1 MKPSSL
7 QSRFV
12 LLAFACVVALQISPV
27 AADSGA
33 GTGRQ
38 VLPGLVAAGSGTGN
52 RESKTLTVTKECG
65 TATLA
70 PGELDYCTVTE
81 SNFRPLRGAK
91 IRYFG
96 PGFFTENH
104 LFLDSWV
111 VIESDQGGG
120 GTAFGHCLV
129 RGVPTVL
136 GACQFTGGSG
146 SLKGF
151 KADVTVTTVNGT
163 IWHWN
168 GAASSEE

>member
-1 MKPSSL
+1 MQPSCR
-7 QSRFV
+7 QSRFFV
-12 LLAFACVVALQISPV
+12 FAVACVVALQTAPGL
-27 AADSGA
+27 AAGRSGA
-33 GTGRQ
+33 GKD
-38 VLPGLVAAGSGTGN
+38 
-52 RESKTLTVTKECG
+52 ESHTLTVTKDCG
-65 TATLA
+65 AATLA
-70 PGELDYCTVTE
+70 PGELSYCTVIA

-96 PGFFTENH
+96 PGFFTATH
-104 LFLDSWV
+104 PFLDSWV

-129 RGVPTVL
+129 RGVPEAL

-151 KADVTVTTVNGT
+151 KADVTVTTVGGG

-168 GAASSEE
+168 GAVSSDD

>member
-12 LLAFACVVALQISPV
+12 VFAIACVVALQMPHGL
-27 AADSGA
+27 AASG
-33 GTGRQ
+33 
-38 VLPGLVAAGSGTGN
+38 PGEGN
-52 RESKTLTVTKECG
+52 KDAQTLTVTKECG
-65 TATLA
+65 VAALA
-70 PGELDYCTVTE
+70 PGELDYCTVIA

-96 PGFFTENH
+96 PGFFAGNH
-104 LFLDSWV
+104 PFLDSWV
-111 VIESDQGGG
+111 VIESDQSGG

-129 RGVPTVL
+129 RGVPDVL

-151 KADVTVTTVNGT
+151 KADVTVTTVDGT
-163 IWHWN
+163 VWHWN
-168 GAASSEE
+168 GALSTDD